1 MTTGLRTDGDR
12 LLRRIGE
19 LATIGP
25 IEGGGSCRLA
35 LTEEDRLGRDLVVA
49 WMRDLGLDVTIDG
62 IGNVVAVRPGRL
74 EGPPTMTGS
83 HIDTVRT
90 GGRYD
95 GNLGVLAGLEVI
107 ETLAENGVETEHPLA
122 VAFFTDEE
130 GSRFPPDMLGSLVY
144 VGGLGL
150 EEALDISG
158 IDGAVVG
165 DELERIGYRG
175 IAPCPGPAPRA
186 FVELHIEQGPVLEA
200 EGTTIGAVTG
210 VQGISWTEF
219 TIEGQSNHAGT
230 TPMHLRHDA
239 GYAAAAIAAHVRFLA
254 LSMGDRQVATVG
266 RLGLHPDLV
275 NVVAGSATL
284 TVDLRNTDEDR
295 LMAAEQ
301 DLASFVA
308 DLASSE
314 GVSISDR
321 TLARFEPVDFDPRV
335 VETVGAVA
343 DRLGHTVQSLP
354 SGAGHDAQMLARVCP
369 TGMIFVPSR
378 NGVSHNPAE
387 HTDPVDLVAGCD
399 VLLQTLLALDQ
410 ADLNS
415 EATP

>member
-165 DELERIGYRG
+165 DELERLGYRG
-175 IAPCPGPAPRA
+175 IAPCRG
-186 FVELHIEQGPVLEA
+186 
-200 EGTTIGAVTG
+200 
-210 VQGISWTEF
+210 
-219 TIEGQSNHAGT
+219 
-230 TPMHLRHDA
+230 
-239 GYAAAAIAAHVRFLA
+239 
-254 LSMGDRQVATVG
+254 
-266 RLGLHPDLV
+266 
-275 NVVAGSATL
+275 
-284 TVDLRNTDEDR
+284 
-295 LMAAEQ
+295 
-301 DLASFVA
+301 
-308 DLASSE
+308 
-314 GVSISDR
+314 
-321 TLARFEPVDFDPRV
+321 
-335 VETVGAVA
+335 
-343 DRLGHTVQSLP
+343 
-354 SGAGHDAQMLARVCP
+354 
-369 TGMIFVPSR
+369 
-378 NGVSHNPAE
+378 
-387 HTDPVDLVAGCD
+387 
-399 VLLQTLLALDQ
+399 
-410 ADLNS
+410 
-415 EATP
+415 